1 MHHSHFFQLPLR
13 SQINIVAGCSAVGSA
28 QKVYYLIFYFSKTN
42 HAKITQKVFSEF
54 LLNNSKP

>member
-1 MHHSHFFQLPLR
+1 M
-13 SQINIVAGCSAVGSA
+13 AGCSAVGSA
-28 QKVYYLIFYFSKTN
+28 QKVYYLIFYFSETN

>member
-1 MHHSHFFQLPLR
+1 MHHSHFFQLPLH

-42 HAKITQKVFSEF
+42 HAKITPKVFSEF